1 MRTNEWGLHM
11 YNYANKMKYV
21 KKSAIR
27 SVMAEASENGK
38 VDYISFASGFPD
50 PEAIPQKKLEEAGHK
65 ILKEKTYEVLQYG
78 SAQGYKGLIES
89 SKAFINQHE
98 TVCTEDDDIII
109 TTGSQQGLDLVSKIF
124 CDEGDFIAVEN
135 PSYLGALNSFKCNG
149 AKLIGV
155 PLEEDGVNL
164 KELEKAF
171 EKGVKLFYTIP
182 NFQNPTGITTSL
194 EKRKA
199 ICKLAKKYNVVV
211 LEDNPYGYLR
221 ITGESVP
228 SIKSL
233 DQDHRVI
240 YAASLS
246 KIISPGMRTGI
257 ICANQDII
265 SKLFMAKQSGDNH
278 TNNLSQYIMDS
289 FLRETDMDSHIKNL
303 QSIYARKCN
312 FMLDMIQKYF
322 HPSIH
327 VIRPEGGMFIWFD
340 LPEGIS
346 MPEFVQAAIKE
357 HVAIV
362 PGNEFMVDST
372 QPCQSIRMNF
382 SAASMENIEKG
393 IQILGKLTY
402 QFCEK

>member
-1 MRTNEWGLHM
+1 MR
-11 YNYANKMKYV
+11 YADKMKNV

-27 SVMAEASENGK
+27 SVMADASENGT

-50 PEAIPQKKLEEAGHK
+50 PEAIPQEKLEEVGHK
-65 ILKEKTYEVLQYG
+65 ILQEKTYEVLQYG
-78 SAQGYKGLIES
+78 SAQGYTGLIES
-89 SKAFINQHE
+89 SKSFINKHE
-98 TVCTEDDDIII
+98 CICTSDDDIII

-124 CDEGDFIAVEN
+124 CDEGDYVVVEN

-149 AKLIGV
+149 AKLLGV
-155 PLEEDGVNL
+155 SLEEDGVNL
-164 KELEKAF
+164 EELEEAF
-171 EKGVKLFYTIP
+171 KKGPKVFYTIP
-182 NFQNPTGITTSL
+182 NFQNPTGVTTSL
-194 EKRKA
+194 EKRKE
-199 ICKLAKKYNVVV
+199 IYNLAVKYDVVI

-221 ITGESVP
+221 ITGEEVP

-233 DQDHRVI
+233 DQDHRVV

-257 ICANQDII
+257 ICASKDII

-278 TNNLSQYIMDS
+278 TNNLSQYMMDA
-289 FLRETDMDSHIKNL
+289 FLRETDMDAHIKHL
-303 QSIYARKCN
+303 QSLYAKKCN
-312 FMLDMIQKYF
+312 FMLEMIKKYF

-327 VIRPEGGMFIWFD
+327 VVEPEGGMFIWFD
-340 LPEGIS
+340 LPDGVS
-346 MPEFVQAAIKE
+346 MPEFVQASIKK

-372 QPCQSIRMNF
+372 NPCQSIRMNF

-393 IQILGKLTY
+393 IQILGELTY
-402 QFCEK
+402 QFCK